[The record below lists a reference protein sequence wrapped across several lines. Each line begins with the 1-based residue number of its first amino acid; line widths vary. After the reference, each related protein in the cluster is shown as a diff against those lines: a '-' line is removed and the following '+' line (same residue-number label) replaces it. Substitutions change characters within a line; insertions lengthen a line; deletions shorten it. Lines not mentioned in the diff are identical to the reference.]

1 MPNTH
6 EFCAQEGN
14 EYALLLPSVVVRDSL
29 GSLAVQVLA
38 AREDIAQM
46 DYCEMVS
53 KLYEIVT
60 DLQNAYD
67 KERPRSMPL

>member
-14 EYALLLPSVVVRDSL
+14 EHTLIPPSTVVRDSL

-38 AREDIAQM
+38 ARRDIAQM

-53 KLYEIVT
+53 ELYEIVT